1 LGGGFREL
9 LWRKETVMKRLI
21 LGLSLALAFGF
32 VVSPVLAADSP
43 QVARVLSATD
53 RVFLASLAA
62 SPAARPV
69 GRPATGQGK
78 SLCFAGASC
87 GSYSI
92 TCTGN
97 NSTTS
102 CSAAD
107 RNCAVGQRGHV
118 TCDGVTTWCN
128 EPCPPDCDQLESN
141 CAWNCYP
148 CNYTFSCDPNTGDS
162 NCHCI
167 FRTCP
172 I

>member
-1 LGGGFREL
+1 
-9 LWRKETVMKRLI
+9 MKRLV

-43 QVARVLSATD
+43 QVARMLSAAD
-53 RVFLASLAA
+53 RAFLATLAA
-62 SPAARPV
+62 SPAKPAR
-69 GRPATGQGK
+69 RPATGQEK

-107 RNCAVGQRGHV
+107 RNCPYERGHV

-141 CAWNCYP
+141 CAWNCNP
-148 CNYTFSCDPNTGDS
+148 CNYNFSCDPETGDWD
-162 NCHCI
+162 CRCI
-167 FRTCP
+167 FRNCP
-172 I
+172 V

>member
-1 LGGGFREL
+1 
-9 LWRKETVMKRLI
+9 MKRLV

-32 VVSPVLAADSP
+32 VVSPLLAADSP
-43 QVARVLSATD
+43 QVARMLSVAD
-53 RVFLASLAA
+53 RAFLASLSA
-62 SPAARPV
+62 SPAAKPMARH
-69 GRPATGQGK
+69 PATGQEK

-107 RNCAVGQRGHV
+107 RNCGAGERGHV

-128 EPCPPDCDQLESN
+128 EPCPLDCGQLESECSWECN
-141 CAWNCYP
+141 PCAYNFTCNPDTGDWNCR
-148 CNYTFSCDPNTGDS
+148 
-162 NCHCI
+162 CI
-167 FRTCP
+167 FRNCP
-172 I
+172 V